1 MKSDNMVYAGF
12 RDSRRDIQDPPE
24 AQSARASPNQHDKEY
39 MDARPDQEEM
49 EEAINIFLVQL
60 EWASS
65 DTTSVCWQSWKAFLM
80 HQATST
86 LLNIMSSV
94 IATVTVMWLARLES
108 ATSRYRPCS
117 TETLCLFGFQ

>member
-1 MKSDNMVYAGF
+1 MVYAGF
-12 RDSRRDIQDPPE
+12 GDAGRDSDIQDPPE
-24 AQSARASPNQHDKEY
+24 AQSARASPNPHYEEY

-65 DTTSVCWQSWKAFLM
+65 DTTSVCWQSWKVFLM

-86 LLNIMSSV
+86 LLIHVLCDRTCNV
-94 IATVTVMWLARLES
+94 A
-108 ATSRYRPCS
+108 C
-117 TETLCLFGFQ
+117 ETGHAQLRRDAYSDFGEIYPVLS